1 MLVGTLGKPR
11 TLDDLLPASLAGRL
25 DRLDLL
31 SRKILSGKLPG
42 ERRSKRRGRSVEF
55 DDFRQY
61 LPGDDLRHIDWNVYA
76 RLDRLFVKLFRE
88 EEDLALTV
96 VLDASPS
103 MDAGE
108 PNKLL
113 FAAQL
118 ATAVAYV
125 GLVNQNRVS
134 VGAFG
139 ERGNEGLR
147 LVAPSRGRRGVRR
160 VTGFLLELLERT
172 ARGGGGAPA
181 APAEAFSKA
190 MRTLAGGS
198 AGRGVVLVIS
208 DFLMPVRGK
217 AGSVPGGWSEGLTY
231 LSARAASGMADVY
244 AVQVLSPQELD
255 PARSSDR
262 GIVGDLRLT
271 DVETGAAAEV
281 TVTPDTIVAYRQRLR
296 AHQEDL
302 RRALRSRG
310 VAHTLAPSDTA
321 VDELVLTS
329 LRRGGLLR

>member
-1 MLVGTLGKPR
+1 MLVGTLGKPK
-11 TLDDLLPASLAGRL
+11 TLDDLLPAHLAGRL

-96 VLDASPS
+96 VIDASPS

-113 FAAQL
+113 FAARL

-134 VGAFG
+134 VGVFG
-139 ERGNEGLR
+139 NAAGEGLR

-160 VTGFLLELLERT
+160 VTGFVLEMLDR
-172 ARGGGGAPA
+172 ASRGGGGTPA
-181 APAEAFSKA
+181 APAQSFAKA
-190 MRTLAGGS
+190 MRTLASGT

-208 DFLMPVRGK
+208 DFLMPAAGK
-217 AGSVPGGWSEGLTY
+217 SGSEPGGWSEGLMF
-231 LSARAASGMADVY
+231 LGARAASGMADVY

-255 PARSSDR
+255 PARSSER

-281 TVTPDTIVAYRQRLR
+281 TVTPDTIATYRQRLR
-296 AHQEDL
+296 THQEVL

-310 VAHTLAPSDTA
+310 VAHTLAPSDAA

-329 LRRGGLLR
+329 LRRGGLLK